1 MGVTGIVRIG
11 WESQPNL
18 NNASATILTGQQQG
32 SQNTGRPFT
41 RVRTAAYRC
50 VGAND
55 RDVYAA
61 VLQLLCLMCRNHK
74 VVDSVFI
81 SLVKEDTAGSGA
93 GGGAG
98 NAPPDGGEPGECLVR
113 EDDAAESGAG
123 GGAGN
128 APPDGGEPG
137 ECQQL
142 TQAREGSKPS
152 S

>member
-55 RDVYAA
+55 VDVYAA
-61 VLQLLCLMCRNHK
+61 VQELLGLMHNNAGK
-74 VVDSVFI
+74 VDSVFI
-81 SLVKEDTAGSGA
+81 SLV
-93 GGGAG
+93 
-98 NAPPDGGEPGECLVR
+98 R
-113 EDDAAESGAG
+113 EK
-123 GGAGN
+123 N
-128 APPDGGEPG
+128 
-137 ECQQL
+137 
-142 TQAREGSKPS
+142 TT
-152 S
+152 

>member
-18 NNASATILTGQQQG
+18 NNASAVILTGQ
-32 SQNTGRPFT
+32 TGTTPFT
-41 RVRTAAYRC
+41 KVRTAAYRC

-61 VLQLLCLMCRNHK
+61 VLQLLCLMFRNHK

-81 SLVKEDTAGSGA
+81 SLVKEEDTAG
-93 GGGAG
+93 
-98 NAPPDGGEPGECLVR
+98 
-113 EDDAAESGAG
+113 SGAG